1 MKKNRYLLSV
11 ACLLLP
17 AAANSATLVGGDWTR
32 FTFGSAGS
40 AIEDA
45 TTGDTFYEFTLDR
58 ASQIKITDIGI
69 PGDAFE
75 LFDFG
80 NSLGATGSFNA
91 SGLRSDDPDVA
102 FASTTYSHASFFLD
116 AGLHRITG
124 KVVGLSDGGLGLIQL
139 RLPPIST
146 PAVPEPASWALL
158 LAGFGAVGLSMR
170 RRRNVAISFA

>member
-1 MKKNRYLLSV
+1 MNKDKYLLSV

-32 FTFGSAGS
+32 FTFGSVGS

-45 TTGDTFYEFTLDR
+45 VAGDTFYEFTLDH
-58 ASQIKITDIGI
+58 AAQIKITDIGI

-91 SGLRSDDPDVA
+91 GGLQSDNPDVA
-102 FASTTYSHASFFLD
+102 FASSTYSHASFFLD

-124 KVVGLSDGGLGLIQL
+124 KVIGLSDGGLGFIQL

-146 PAVPEPASWALL
+146 PAIPEPASWALL
-158 LAGFGAVGLSMR
+158 LAGFGVVGLAMR
-170 RRRNVAISFA
+170 RRRNVAVSFA